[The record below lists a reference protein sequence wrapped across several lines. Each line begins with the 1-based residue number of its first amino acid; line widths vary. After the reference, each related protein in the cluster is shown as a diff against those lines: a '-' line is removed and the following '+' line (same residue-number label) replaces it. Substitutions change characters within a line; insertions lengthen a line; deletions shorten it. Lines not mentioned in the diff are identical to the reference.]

1 MKFYDCITAPSPR
14 RVRMLIAEKGIQVET
29 VQVDLARGE
38 QLSEAFGR
46 INPRR
51 TVPVLEL
58 NDGTRLLAGC
68 GKSPKI
74 VD

>member
-1 MKFYDCITAPSPR
+1 
-14 RVRMLIAEKGIQVET
+14 MLISEKGIQIET